1 MWEFGK
7 SAALF
12 YENTPNGFQV
22 VLGKNTHA
30 GGEYKFQA
38 AEKGAFSANGKVYT
52 SVFFCQANPCELM
65 LVVIEMNNGGTFYL

>member
-30 GGEYKFQA
+30 GGEYKNFRLP
-38 AEKGAFSANGKVYT
+38 KRGAFSANGKVYT
-52 SVFFCQANPCELM
+52 SLFFAKLIHVNSCL
-65 LVVIEMNNGGTFYL
+65 L